1 MVPCKSSLANQWR
14 GEIGMSVAVE
24 VTDAYRMQICD
35 IYGLAGIA
43 NLKKQQLGCQ
53 SCHDTVP
60 ISQIPIQYSG
70 KVLIQAYVPHPLT
83 TQSSLPCSP
92 ISFILRFT

>member
-1 MVPCKSSLANQWR
+1 MR
-14 GEIGMSVAVE
+14 E
-24 VTDAYRMQICD
+24 VTDAYRMQLCD

-53 SCHDTVP
+53 TCRDTVP
-60 ISQIPIQYSG
+60 ISQIPIQHTG
-70 KVLIQAYVPHPLT
+70 KALIQGYVPHPLT
-83 TQSSLPCSP
+83 TQSSLPRTP